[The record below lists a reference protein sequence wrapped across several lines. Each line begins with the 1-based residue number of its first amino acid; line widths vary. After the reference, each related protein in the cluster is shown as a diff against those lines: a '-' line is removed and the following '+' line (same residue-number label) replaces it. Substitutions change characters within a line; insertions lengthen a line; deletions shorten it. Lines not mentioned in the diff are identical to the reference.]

1 MKRILKYI
9 FLAIGVITVSSCDDG
24 FDDLNTNKI
33 AVTAIDPV
41 FILNQALISTSYPTE
56 TAVFD
61 MGVVQQVISPNSG
74 VLTGANFNQE
84 NRTVFGQLWPQY
96 YQNVIRN
103 TKDVILQ
110 TTEAGN
116 RNNLLQMA
124 RIIQAHAFMVLTDRY
139 GDIPYSEAG
148 IGFTDGQVLPKYD
161 AQEDI
166 YRDIIKELKEASAAL
181 NQGGKVEGAEIM
193 YGGDVAKWKKLGYS
207 LLLRAGMR
215 LSEADPG
222 AAQSAVSDAI
232 SGGLMSSNDDN
243 FVLKHDAN
251 YQNPIGGMLNSSE
264 ANNFFIP
271 KPFIDQLS
279 STNDPRLAA
288 IAVRYVGAA
297 SGSGQ
302 NESAANRDPAVQIG
316 IPMGND
322 NGGAVAAASADGL
335 ASFYAYSQ
343 LDRTRIAK
351 NTAPM
356 FFVTYA
362 QTQLLLAEA
371 ATRNW
376 TSGSAENYYSNGIRA
391 HMEQMALYNEASA
404 IAEADIQ
411 AFLDANTLGSNALE
425 DIGTQYWIASLMNG
439 PEAFANF
446 RRTGYPDLAPNPFPL
461 KDISGDF
468 IQRITYPNSEISVN
482 SENVQAAISR
492 QGPDNLDTKVW
503 WDK

>member
-9 FLAIGVITVSSCDDG
+9 FLAVGVITVSSCDDG
-24 FDDLNTNKI
+24 FDELNTNSI

-103 TKDVILQ
+103 SKDVILQ
-110 TTEAGN
+110 TSEAGN

-124 RIIQAHAFMVLTDRY
+124 RIVQAHAFMVLTDRY

-148 IGFTDGQVLPKYD
+148 IGFTDGVVLPKYD
-161 AQEDI
+161 SQEAI
-166 YRDIIKELKEASAAL
+166 YQDIIKELKEASAAL
-181 NQGGKVEGAEIM
+181 STSGRVEGAEIL

-215 LSEADPG
+215 LSEANPT
-222 AAQSAVSDAI
+222 AAQAAVSDAV
-232 SGGLMSSNDDN
+232 SGGLMTSNDDN
-243 FVLKHDAN
+243 FVLRHDAN
-251 YQNPIGGMLNSSE
+251 YQNPIGGMLNSTE

-271 KPFIDQLS
+271 KPFIDQLNN
-279 STNDPRLAA
+279 TNDPRLAA

-302 NESAANRDPAVQIG
+302 TEAVANRDPSVQIG

-322 NGGAVAAASADGL
+322 NAGAVAAANADGL

-356 FFVTYA
+356 YFLTYA

-371 ATRNW
+371 ASRGW
-376 TSGSAENYYSNGIRA
+376 TSGDAAGYYARGIRA
-391 HMEQMALYNEASA
+391 HMEQMASYGESSA

-411 AFLDANTLGSNALE
+411 AFLDANPLSSNAMA

-446 RRTGYPDLAPNPFPL
+446 RRTGYPNLAPNPFPL

-468 IQRITYPNSEISVN
+468 INRITYPNSEISVN

-492 QGPDNLDTKVW
+492 QGADNLDTKVW

>member
-24 FDDLNTNKI
+24 FDELNTNKI

-148 IGFTDGQVLPKYD
+148 IGFTDGVVLPKYD
-161 AQEDI
+161 AQENI
-166 YRDIIKELKEASAAL
+166 YQDIIKELKEASAAL
-181 NQGGKVEGAEIM
+181 SSSGKVEGAEIL
-193 YGGDVAKWKKLGYS
+193 YGGDVTKWKKLGYS

-215 LSEADPG
+215 LSEANPT
-222 AAQSAVSDAI
+222 AAQAAVSDAI
-232 SGGLMSSNDDN
+232 SGGLMTSNDDN
-243 FVLKHDAN
+243 FVLRHDAN
-251 YQNPIGGMLNSSE
+251 YQNPIGGMLNSTE

-271 KPFIDQLS
+271 KPFVDQLS
-279 STNDPRLAA
+279 STSDPRLAA

-302 NESAANRDPAVQIG
+302 TEAIANRDPSVQIG

-322 NGGAVAAASADGL
+322 NAGAVAAAAADGL

-356 FFVTYA
+356 YFLTYA

-371 ATRNW
+371 ASRNW
-376 TSGSAENYYSNGIRA
+376 ASGSAADYYARGIRA
-391 HMEQMALYNEASA
+391 HMEQMASYGESSA
-404 IAEADIQ
+404 IAESDIQ
-411 AFLDANTLGSNALE
+411 AFIDANPLGSNAME